1 MGAGVANATS
11 GTADSRFERCQ
22 HAGHRHD
29 RLTDAAAPMTSNLLI
44 PAAMNVLFPSH
55 RPISPDAV
63 DNALK
68 VSPENLLALRTRT
81 NS

>member
-11 GTADSRFERCQ
+11 GTADSRYERCQ

-29 RLTDAAAPMTSNLLI
+29 RLT
-44 PAAMNVLFPSH
+44 
-55 RPISPDAV
+55 DAV

>member
-11 GTADSRFERCQ
+11 GTADSRFARCQ
-22 HAGHRHD
+22 DAGHRHD